1 MKIPALLALTALS
14 LAGCGDERAVP
25 NATFAK
31 SSEPAA
37 AKAGSCG
44 VLPEGITLQLPYTLA
59 SDYYM
64 VNVTKVIRHRVVLQF
79 TEGTLAEVE
88 ESIKKSM
95 LAAGFSFHDV
105 RPGKGGGTHSRYKK
119 KGYGMAHIL
128 LDPNAASGDHLV
140 KGTITFDLPPP
151 QFNPPSVPK
160 KQTPANTT
168 PPPAK

>member
-31 SSEPAA
+31 SSEPTD
-37 AKAGSCG
+37 KTGLCG

-88 ESIKKSM
+88 ESVKKSM

-105 RPGKGGGTHSRYKK
+105 RPGKDGGTHSRYKK

-128 LDPNAASGDHLV
+128 LDPNNASGDHLV

-151 QFNPPSVPK
+151 QFNPPSAPK
-160 KQTPANTT
+160 KPAPANAT
-168 PPPAK
+168 PSPAN